1 MTIREAKH
9 QFMLQQW
16 VPIIEER
23 QASGMSI
30 RSWCKANS
38 VRESQYFYWLKEI
51 RKEALS
57 KIDLPEPEPTPQLV
71 KVDINQAPTE
81 SPRSDL
87 LAVKESTE
95 VSTWH
100 TEPPPVAPVPQGC
113 VQLQFK
119 EATPGIPAGTK
130 AKDLHEIL
138 KALKAL

>member
-1 MTIREAKH
+1 MTISEAKH
-9 QFMLQQW
+9 QFLIQQW
-16 VPIIEER
+16 TPIIEER

-38 VRESQYFYWLKEI
+38 VRETQYYYWLKEI

-57 KIDLPEPEPTPQLV
+57 KIDPPEPEPTPQLV

-81 SPRSDL
+81 SPQSDFL
-87 LAVKESTE
+87 VVKESAE
-95 VSTWH
+95 VSTRH
-100 TEPPPVAPVPQGC
+100 TELPPAAPISQGC

-119 EATPGIPAGTK
+119 EATLGIPAGTK